1 MSGRVRWERAR
12 VDRGLGSTDV
22 CGFMAGGVAFEAVR
36 YDDTAPT
43 YATHYDRDGA
53 PDADRTF
60 RRRSDAKRWLLAR
73 AAGLAE
79 APRRVRVGPRGG
91 SWSYVRRDAHTVWP
105 PPGWHEVEEYI
116 GDDGEVGV
124 VLCERDRRRRGRG
137 TSGPTAR
144 P

>member
-1 MSGRVRWERAR
+1 MSGRVRWRPWLGYRHVHELRVDGATVGELLTYSDHVRAR
-12 VDRGLGSTDV
+12 YY
-22 CGFMAGGVAFEAVR
+22 VATP
-36 YDDTAPT
+36 DDSW
-43 YATHYDRDGA
+43 R
-53 PDADRTF
+53 RTF

-79 APRRVRVGPRGG
+79 VPRRVRVGPRGG

-124 VLCERDRRRRGRG
+124 VLCERSRRRR
-137 TSGPTAR
+137 
-144 P
+144 

>member
-1 MSGRVRWERAR
+1 MSGRVRWRPWLGYRHVRELCVDGATVGELLTYSDHVRAR
-12 VDRGLGSTDV
+12 YY
-22 CGFMAGGVAFEAVR
+22 VATP
-36 YDDTAPT
+36 DDSW
-43 YATHYDRDGA
+43 R
-53 PDADRTF
+53 RTF

-79 APRRVRVGPRGG
+79 VPRRVRVGPRGG

-124 VLCERDRRRRGRG
+124 VLCERNRRRR
-137 TSGPTAR
+137 
-144 P
+144 